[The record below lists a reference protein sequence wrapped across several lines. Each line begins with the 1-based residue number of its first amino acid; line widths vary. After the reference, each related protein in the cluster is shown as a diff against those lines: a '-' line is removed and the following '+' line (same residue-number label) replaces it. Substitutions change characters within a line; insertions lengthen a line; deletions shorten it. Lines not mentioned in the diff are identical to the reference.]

1 MMIQRCGGNQDW
13 LGGRDEAEIESAV
26 RDKRL
31 LSLELEWVGPGRRR
45 MLSMG
50 EREAVVDQALAL
62 GARRFILQ
70 DGGGAPADHDAMAL
84 LRRIRSRGGEVVVI
98 TGGRSIS
105 RAMALELAGLGVH
118 VIWRWPAGRPA
129 ALGKDAATVG
139 LSRNLAH
146 LFSAGYPAP
155 GLRLGIRIPV
165 ERSGLRK
172 VEKIWRWS
180 LSLGLTPSL
189 ERAWRGD
196 AGAARRGPS
205 VSPAELRTLA
215 GRLAAIEARESGS
228 DWSSRAF
235 PALFG
240 CDRFRTSLAV
250 TADGDVR
257 PCLGLGLKLG
267 NVRETDLGRIVR
279 NDPVLSEMRNP
290 RTKVNGFCQT
300 CGYAATCSGCRAVA
314 RLWTDDL
321 WASDPECWE
330 KNVPAGDVHAVDV
343 IKGIPHKGPMRFLRG
358 TAWLDDKKVTLAMR
372 LPRRG
377 VFSARD
383 GTVIPLVQ
391 VEMLAQLCAA
401 QRAHEVGTTDGS
413 RVYGYLVGMDHVW
426 FRKPVA
432 AGDPLRLIVWNTLK
446 LNEITRVEG
455 EVFRGAEL
463 VARAELT
470 LIKAETWFPPE
481 EAAADD
487 ASPAADPRI
496 PFPGGVSDRMG
507 RGILRAMRHFEI
519 EADGALR
526 AVLRFDP
533 DFVGFDGHFPGHPVV
548 PGVGLVYAGLLL
560 AEIGLGR
567 NLVFRSLRRAR
578 FLKPVRPSVPLDVQ
592 VRISRRDGDSGIAA
606 AVNILLG
613 GKAAA
618 KFEFGADEA
627 GGGGR

>member
-13 LGGRDEAEIESAV
+13 PGGRDEAEIESAV

-31 LSLELEWVGPGRRR
+31 LSLELEWAGPGRVRT
-45 MLSMG
+45 LSPA
-50 EREAVVDQALAL
+50 EREAVVEQALAL
-62 GARRFILQ
+62 GARRFILR
-70 DGGGAPADHDAMAL
+70 DGGGALADRDALAL
-84 LRRIRSRGGEVVVI
+84 LRRFKSRGGEAVVI
-98 TGGRSIS
+98 TGGRSLS
-105 RAMALELAGLGVH
+105 RAVAGELADLGVH
-118 VIWRWPAGRPA
+118 VIWRWPARRPA
-129 ALGKDAATVG
+129 PIGRGAAPVG

-146 LFSAGYPAP
+146 LLSAGYPAP
-155 GLRLGIRIPV
+155 GLNLGIRIPV
-165 ERSGLRK
+165 GRSGLRN

-180 LSLGLTPSL
+180 RSLGLTPSL
-189 ERAWRGD
+189 ERTWRGD
-196 AGAARRGPS
+196 AREASRGPS

-215 GRLAAIEARESGS
+215 GRLAAIEARGGGS

-250 TADGDVR
+250 TAEGDVR

-267 NVRETDLGRIVR
+267 NVRETDLGRIVGD
-279 NDPVLSEMRNP
+279 DPVLAEMRNP
-290 RTKVNGFCQT
+290 RTKVNGFCRT
-300 CGYAATCSGCRAVA
+300 CGFAATCSGCRALA
-314 RLWTDDL
+314 RLWTDDP

-330 KNVPAGDVHAVDV
+330 KNVPAGDAHAVDV
-343 IKGIPHKGPMRFLRG
+343 VRRIPHKGPMRFLRG
-358 TAWLDDKKVTLAMR
+358 TAWLDDKKAILAMR

-377 VFSARD
+377 VFIARD
-383 GTVIPLVQ
+383 GTVIPLVL

-401 QRAHEVGTTDGS
+401 QRAHDLGSPDGS
-413 RVYGYLVGMDHVW
+413 RVHGYLVGMDHVH
-426 FRKPVA
+426 FRKPIA
-432 AGDPLRLIVWNTLK
+432 AGDPLRLIVWNTLE
-446 LNEITRVEG
+446 LNEINRVEG
-455 EVFRGAEL
+455 EVFRGPEL

-470 LIKAETWFPPE
+470 LIKAETWLPPE
-481 EAAADD
+481 DGAAND

-496 PFPGGVSDRMG
+496 PFPGWVSDPMG
-507 RGILRAMRHFEI
+507 RGILRAVRRFEV

-567 NLVFRSLRRAR
+567 NLVFRSLKRAR

-606 AVNILLG
+606 EVKMLLG
-613 GKAAA
+613 GETAA
-618 KFEFGADEA
+618 KYEFGADEA

>member
-13 LGGRDEAEIESAV
+13 PGGRDEAEIESAV

-31 LSLELEWVGPGRRR
+31 LSLELEWAGSGRMRT
-45 MLSMG
+45 LSPA
-50 EREAVVDQALAL
+50 EREAVVEQALAL

-70 DGGGAPADHDAMAL
+70 DGGGALADRDALAL
-84 LRRIRSRGGEVVVI
+84 LRRIRSRGGEAVVI
-98 TGGRSIS
+98 TGGRSLS
-105 RAMALELAGLGVH
+105 RAVAGELADLGVH
-118 VIWRWPAGRPA
+118 VIWRWPARRPA
-129 ALGKDAATVG
+129 PIGRGAAPAG
-139 LSRNLAH
+139 LPRNLAH
-146 LFSAGYPAP
+146 LLSAGYPAP
-155 GLRLGIRIPV
+155 GFSLGIRIPV
-165 ERSGLRK
+165 GRSGLRK

-180 LSLGLTPSL
+180 RSLGLTPSL
-189 ERAWRGD
+189 ERTWRGD
-196 AGAARRGPS
+196 ARETRRGPS

-215 GRLAAIEARESGS
+215 GRLAAIEARGGGS

-250 TADGDVR
+250 TAEGDVR

-267 NVRETDLGRIVR
+267 NVRETDLGRIVG
-279 NDPVLSEMRNP
+279 NDPVLAEMRNP
-290 RTKVNGFCQT
+290 RTKVNGFCRT
-300 CGYAATCSGCRAVA
+300 CGFAATCSGCRALA
-314 RLWTDDL
+314 RLWTDDP

-343 IKGIPHKGPMRFLRG
+343 VRRIPHKGPMRFLRG
-358 TAWLDDKKVTLAMR
+358 TAWLDDKKAILAMR

-377 VFSARD
+377 VFIARD
-383 GTVIPLVQ
+383 GTVIPLVL

-401 QRAHEVGTTDGS
+401 QRAHDLGSPDGS
-413 RVYGYLVGMDHVW
+413 RVHGYLVGMDHVH
-426 FRKPVA
+426 FRKPIA
-432 AGDPLRLIVWNTLK
+432 AGDPLRLIVWNTLE
-446 LNEITRVEG
+446 LNEINRVEG
-455 EVFRGAEL
+455 EVFRGPEL

-470 LIKAETWFPPE
+470 LIKAETWLAPE
-481 EAAADD
+481 DGAAND

-496 PFPGGVSDRMG
+496 PFPGWVSDPMG
-507 RGILRAMRHFEI
+507 RGILRAVRRFEV

-567 NLVFRSLRRAR
+567 NLVFRSLKRAR

-606 AVNILLG
+606 EVKMLLG
-613 GKAAA
+613 GETAA
-618 KFEFGADEA
+618 KYEFGADEA